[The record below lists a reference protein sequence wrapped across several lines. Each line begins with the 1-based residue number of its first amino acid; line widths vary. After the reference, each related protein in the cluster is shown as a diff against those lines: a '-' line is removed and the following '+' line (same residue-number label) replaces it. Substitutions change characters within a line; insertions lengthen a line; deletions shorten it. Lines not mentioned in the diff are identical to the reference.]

1 MVEAVADA
9 AIDQLASW
17 AGIEDLRSRIVVRQ
31 SIGPGDFAAQYGA
44 FKGGALGLAHTLGQ
58 SAMLRPGNRS
68 ATVRGLHYAGSTVR
82 PGIGVPMCL
91 ISGEL
96 AAKAVLGVSGAG
108 PMAGSGAA
116 TLAQEAGA

>member
-44 FKGGALGLAHTLGQ
+44 FQGGALGLAHTLGQ
-58 SAMLRPGNRS
+58 SNPSRYGTAHRIFPLWR
-68 ATVRGLHYAGSTVR
+68 H
-82 PGIGVPMCL
+82 
-91 ISGEL
+91 
-96 AAKAVLGVSGAG
+96 
-108 PMAGSGAA
+108 
-116 TLAQEAGA
+116 